1 MVKVLSKDGHLSG
14 FILIDKEIESLAET
28 RGNTSYVVQEVS
40 NILDEISNKESE
52 LALINKKINVGL
64 ATLDSNINAFNVFYE
79 KITHKIFK
87 TYKNTFK
94 ANANDRG
101 EVVFSIINEHL
112 NTGDGVPRVGA
123 FAFDVAMVEYMR
135 EKKLNGIHFTMQDYL
150 EAIDES
156 SLSTLIEYVE
166 GRKVQT
172 IISILS
178 DKLSALEKPNDFIVL
193 ELSKQNKFFKLA

>member
-1 MVKVLSKDGHLSG
+1 M
-14 FILIDKEIESLAET
+14 
-28 RGNTSYVVQEVS
+28 
-40 NILDEISNKESE
+40 
-52 LALINKKINVGL
+52 
-64 ATLDSNINAFNVFYE
+64 
-79 KITHKIFK
+79 
-87 TYKNTFK
+87 
-94 ANANDRG
+94 
-101 EVVFSIINEHL
+101 
-112 NTGDGVPRVGA
+112 GA